1 MRCFGAPFAQ
11 QIAVFPRRRPPAVLR
26 GADASIS
33 SPVVRRGRWR
43 HKKKSR
49 DGEKMADGEKR
60 SGERVSADSPRCD
73 TEIVPSALFAS
84 YRLIRGTENCMNALR
99 RNKIVACANMRVSCS
114 TSEISFA
121 VFLQFSFLLRL
132 RT

>member
-1 MRCFGAPFAQ
+1 MAKKWRMAKSAAESECRP
-11 QIAVFPRRRPPAVLR
+11 IRRVA
-26 GADASIS
+26 
-33 SPVVRRGRWR
+33 
-43 HKKKSR
+43 
-49 DGEKMADGEKR
+49 
-60 SGERVSADSPRCD
+60 
-73 TEIVPSALFAS
+73 EIVPSALFAS